1 MNLAQRSITS
11 IAWNGLANA
20 IKMVVFFG
28 RSVLLS
34 RWLPKQ
40 VFGTYATANVVV
52 GITVYLAVFGMG
64 GAFLHRSKET
74 EDEAHAAAVHFT
86 LKLIFTILWA
96 SALIAGALLFTQ
108 DDTRLAIILVTLST
122 AGIELT
128 QTGSM
133 ILVRRVV
140 HRRLALLQTV
150 NVFATTGVALS
161 LGWLS
166 LQGQPLNGLL
176 VGINAD
182 DLALWALLGT
192 DVATMIVSIF
202 FLYVWRPVWR
212 PRLAWSTETVRYY
225 LNFGWRNFMNQV
237 LLRALDHVDDLWTR
251 VYLGTIPL
259 ADYSRAYTFATHP
272 RRALGAPLNAVV
284 GGTYAELKGNR
295 LRLSRVFFRT
305 NAFILRSAF
314 LIGGLLA
321 LIAPEFIRLL
331 LTEKWITMLSA
342 FRLMLV
348 FTLLDPIR
356 QTVAH
361 LFIAVGVPEKVG
373 VARFTQLIVLVAGLF
388 LLGPTFN
395 IVGVALAV
403 DLMLLT
409 GIVYLLWHAREYV
422 DFSLRR
428 LFLAPTIALLP
439 ALLAGYAA
447 SLHPAVVGS
456 DWYTGAAKAITFTL
470 LYGIILLLL
479 EYKEL
484 LDISRPYLNT
494 FLVNR
499 TKFRDARGDRI

>member
-1 MNLAQRSITS
+1 S
-11 IAWNGLANA
+11 IAWNGVANA

-40 VFGTYATANVVV
+40 VFGVYATANVVV
-52 GITVYLAVFGMG
+52 GLTVYFAVFGMG
-64 GAFLHRSKET
+64 GAFLHRSRET

-86 LKLIFTILWA
+86 LKLIFTLIWA
-96 SALIAGALLFTQ
+96 TALIAGALLFTQ
-108 DDTRLAIILVTLST
+108 DYTRLAIILVTVST

-150 NVFATTGVALS
+150 NVFATTAVALS

-166 LQGQPLNGLL
+166 LQEQPVAAFLAG
-176 VGINAD
+176 VD
-182 DLALWALLGT
+182 PRDFALWALLGT
-192 DVATMIVSIF
+192 DVATMCVSVF

-212 PRLAWSTETVRYY
+212 PRLAWSAETVRYF
-225 LNFGWRNFMNQV
+225 LSFGWRNFMNQV

-251 VYLGTIPL
+251 LYLGTIPL

-272 RRALGAPLNAVV
+272 RRALAAPLNAVV

-295 LRLSRVFFRT
+295 LRLSRAFFRT
-305 NAFILRSAF
+305 NALILRSAF
-314 LIGGLLA
+314 FIGGLLA

-331 LTEKWITMLSA
+331 LTEKWLTMLTA
-342 FRLMLV
+342 FRLMLI

-361 LFIAVGVPEKVG
+361 LFIAAGVPERVG
-373 VARFTQLIVLVAGLF
+373 VARFTQLIVLVASLF
-388 LLGPTFN
+388 LLGPSLD
-395 IVGVALAV
+395 IAGVALAV
-403 DLMLLT
+403 DVMLLV
-409 GIVYLLWHAREYV
+409 GIAYLLWYAREYV

-428 LFLAPTIALLP
+428 LFLSPTIALLP
-439 ALLAGYAA
+439 ALFAGYAA
-447 SLHPAVVGS
+447 SLHPAIADS
-456 DWYTGAAKAITFTL
+456 DWRTGAAKAIIFTL
-470 LYGIILLLL
+470 LYGTIILLL
-479 EYKEL
+479 EFKEIV
-484 LDISRPYLNT
+484 DISRPYLIT
-494 FLVNR
+494 PIVTR
-499 TKFRDARGDRI
+499 IKSQGPGRGNA